1 MYSAIPESNSKSF
14 SIIFILCHI
23 SDRRRKNAPKAYFTL
38 DLSHSSSIVS
48 ISSSVSVISGRI
60 GSIFTTQ
67 HTPASEN
74 FLMTLKI
81 DDEGGVPGS
90 TTRLIFSLH
99 VVIDHTKKQLFLY
112 F

>member
-1 MYSAIPESNSKSF
+1 
-14 SIIFILCHI
+14 
-23 SDRRRKNAPKAYFTL
+23 
-38 DLSHSSSIVS
+38 
-48 ISSSVSVISGRI
+48 
-60 GSIFTTQ
+60 
-67 HTPASEN
+67 
-74 FLMTLKI
+74 MTLKI